1 MIANNLSTSI
11 ENFKSFMAEHGHFPP
26 EIVPDREIHRY
37 NTNGKRDKTGW
48 YIFFDDSP
56 AGAVF
61 GDWRGETYKWS
72 SMSRDTM
79 IDADREAFRQRIKE
93 AQEARK
99 KAQAEAQDKA
109 AEKARAI
116 WAKAKPVNQ
125 HPYLKRKGLAPHDG
139 IRQLGNALVVP
150 VKDLSTGAI
159 WSLQFIMPDGSK
171 RFLRDG
177 RVQGCAMWIKGLGK
191 TVVVEGWATGMAV
204 YLATGMNV
212 VISFNVGNLAA
223 VVQTLIQ
230 AKPGIEIIICA
241 DNDQWTTKP
250 DGTPWNP
257 GREKAEAVALKHGL
271 KMAVP
276 KFQDLSSQP
285 TDFDD
290 LRRLEGAQKVKEQIS
305 AAETPRESSQDE
317 TWPEPVPLDE
327 YGELPSLDS
336 GHIFGG
342 PVGRFIE
349 ALART
354 SETPNELPAGLVL
367 GVIAASCQGKF
378 RVETNVG
385 HTEPVNLY
393 LAVSLDSGNR
403 KSSVLNAATAPLNR
417 YERHLREQMAGEIQR
432 AKGHRDLQEARMKAL
447 KNRYAKAVAVEIM
460 DQTQKEISQLEA
472 DLVDV
477 PKTPQLWCQDAT
489 PEVLPVLMAE
499 NKERMALIS
508 SEGGIFETFGGRY
521 QKFANLDMVLQG
533 HSGDP
538 VRINRIG
545 RDPIMMENPCLTICV
560 SPQPDVLRVMKGLP
574 GFWDRGFINRI
585 LVFLP
590 PSPLG
595 FRNLTGT
602 TMPLGIDEEYS
613 EIVIR
618 LLNIKTQEGQ
628 GPYIL
633 RLEPQ
638 AFQVWHEFSLVIEGL
653 MREGESMEFCK
664 GWASKL
670 PGAAGRI
677 AGLLHCLD
685 SPQPW
690 AKRINAS
697 TMERALDLAAVFL
710 AHARAVFALM
720 GADASIEGARRV
732 FKWIDRE
739 RQSVFTKRDC
749 HYALKAAF
757 PRVSDLEPALSV
769 LEERLYIKSQTLK
782 TGGRPSVSY
791 QVNPHIEKGWHHEVA

>member
-26 EIVPDREIHRY
+26 EIIIHQPGDKPYRY
-37 NTNGKRDKTGW
+37 NVNGKRDKSGW
-48 YIFFDDSP
+48 YVLYDDPP
-56 AGAVF
+56 AGAF
-61 GDWRGETYKWS
+61 GDWRGETFKWS
-72 SMSRDTM
+72 GVAQNTM
-79 IDADREAFRQRIKE
+79 TRAEREAFQRRMQE
-93 AQEARK
+93 AQEARR
-99 KAQAEAQDKA
+99 KAQEEAQAKA
-109 AEKARAI
+109 AQKARSI
-116 WAKAKPVNQ
+116 WAKAVPASPE
-125 HPYLKRKGLAPHDG
+125 HSYLQRKGLPTIGD
-139 IRQLGNALVVP
+139 IRQYGKALVVP
-150 VKDLSTGAI
+150 VRAFDGALH
-159 WSLQFIMPDGSK
+159 SLQFIGADGQK
-171 RFLRDG
+171 RFLTDG
-177 RVQGCAMWIKGLGK
+177 KVQGHCAWIKGQGK
-191 TVVVEGWATGMAV
+191 TLVCEGWATGASLHM
-204 YLATGMNV
+204 ATGFNV
-212 VISFNVGNLAA
+212 VCAFNAGNMEPVVEALLQVKPGVEVVVCADDDRWNETGNVG
-223 VVQTLIQ
+223 IQ
-230 AKPGIEIIICA
+230 
-241 DNDQWTTKP
+241 
-250 DGTPWNP
+250 
-257 GREKAEAVALKHGL
+257 KAQEVALKHNL
-271 KMAVP
+271 KMVAPSFKKDV
-276 KFQDLSSQP
+276 SSRP

-290 LRRLEGAQKVKEQIS
+290 LRRLEGVEAVKAQVE

-447 KNRYAKAVAVEIM
+447 RNRYAKAVAAEIM
-460 DQTQKEISQLEA
+460 DQAQKEISQLEA
-472 DLVDV
+472 TLVDV
-477 PKTPQLWCQDAT
+477 PTTPQLWCQDAT

-560 SPQPDVLRVMKGLP
+560 SPQPEVLRVMKGLP

-595 FRNLTGT
+595 FRNLRGT
-602 TMPLGIDEEYS
+602 TMPIGIDEEYS
-613 EIVIR
+613 EIVTR
-618 LLNIKTQEGQ
+618 LLSIKTQDGH

-638 AFQVWHEFSLVIEGL
+638 AFQAWREFSLVIEGL

-685 SPQPW
+685 VPQPW
-690 AKRINAS
+690 THRISAH

-739 RQSVFTKRDC
+739 RPHVFTKRDC
-749 HYALKAAF
+749 HYAMKSAF

-769 LEERLYIKSQTLK
+769 LEERMYIKSQTLK